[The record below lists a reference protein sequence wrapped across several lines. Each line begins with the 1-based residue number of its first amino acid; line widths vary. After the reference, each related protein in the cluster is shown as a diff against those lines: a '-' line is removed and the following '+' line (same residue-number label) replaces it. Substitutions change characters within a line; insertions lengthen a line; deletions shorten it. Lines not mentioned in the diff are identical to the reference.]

1 MMCFLRFIMSAVI
14 VVEEA
19 PDALDPEALLARL
32 STAGCGAVVSFLGLT
47 RETEGEAE
55 VLRLEF
61 DAWHDRLKPVLH
73 RLASESVERF
83 GVQAVAMAH
92 RTGAVGPQEPI
103 VSIHVGSPHRK
114 EAFEACSWLIDEL
127 KMQAPIWKK
136 EVTSHG
142 ETWKE
147 GLG

>member
-1 MMCFLRFIMSAVI
+1 MAGVV

-19 PDALDPEALLARL
+19 PSQLDSEALLARL
-32 STAGCGAVVSFLGLT
+32 PTNGCGAVVSFLGLT
-47 RETEGEAE
+47 RETEGDAE

-61 DAWHDRLKPVLH
+61 DAWQDKLNPVLQ
-73 RLASESVERF
+73 RLANEAIEMF
-83 GVQAVAMAH
+83 GVRAVAMAH

-103 VSIHVGSPHRK
+103 VAIHVASPHRK
-114 EAFEACSWLIDEL
+114 EAFRACEWLIDEL
-127 KMQAPIWKK
+127 KKQAPIWKK
-136 EVTSHG
+136 EVTSEG